1 MTTGNEN
8 NSGSRLDRIEEILA
22 ATATQTALNAQAI
35 ASNARAMEANSSGL
49 TETRAIV
56 ESNARAI
63 ESNSSSL
70 AETRAIVESNAR
82 AIEANSNTMRENDAR
97 TAARF
102 TEVAEAIDSLREVVL
117 NFVDGIQVMN
127 QRIDNQEDRYT
138 EIVGQ
143 VRDLQVQNSRI
154 LDRLEG
160 LEGQGGQG

>member
-8 NSGSRLDRIEEILA
+8 NGGSRLDRIE
-22 ATATQTALNAQAI
+22 
-35 ASNARAMEANSSGL
+35 R
-49 TETRAIV
+49 IV
-56 ESNARAI
+56 ESNARA
-63 ESNSSSL
+63 
-70 AETRAIVESNAR
+70 V
-82 AIEANSNTMRENDAR
+82 EANSNTMRENDAR

-102 TEVAEAIDSLREVVL
+102 TEVAVAIDSLREVVL
-117 NFVDGIQVMN
+117 NFVDGVQVMN